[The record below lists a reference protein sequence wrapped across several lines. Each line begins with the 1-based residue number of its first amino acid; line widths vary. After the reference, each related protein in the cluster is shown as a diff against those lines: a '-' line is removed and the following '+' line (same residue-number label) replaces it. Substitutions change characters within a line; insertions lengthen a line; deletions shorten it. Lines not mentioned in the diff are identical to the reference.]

1 MNCFQTVPHRIASR
15 NAAEP
20 FDLNILLTPPL
31 SKGVFQGRYDE
42 RGGFLVITG
51 EHGKKNHQRRPHL
64 FYTVSMALPPDLSL
78 TDSFKNDRRKAFYER
93 HKGVALVMILIVFL
107 LPLIGVFVN
116 GLSGAALGMLIS
128 VLAYYLAPYALLKLG
143 GWIADSKG

>member
-1 MNCFQTVPHRIASR
+1 MPANHWRAR
-15 NAAEP
+15 
-20 FDLNILLTPPL
+20 
-31 SKGVFQGRYDE
+31 RRE
-42 RGGFLVITG
+42 RDCWDISEGQ
-51 EHGKKNHQRRPHL
+51 GKKTPQRGSRL
-64 FYTVSMALPPDLSL
+64 LYTVSMALPPDLSL

-107 LPLIGVFVN
+107 LPLIGVFMS

-143 GWIADSKG
+143 GWIADS